1 MATKSTIND
10 YLAHLLAQANRRL
23 NKQLSEKGVPVDQ
36 WRILRVLHESD
47 GLTMRELAEAV
58 SLNRPT
64 MTKVVDKLVADALAY
79 RIPDPDDRRKVR
91 IFLSNQGKSLF
102 LQQDKHVSVH
112 QELVETDYGIEET
125 KKLKKMLETFLSR
138 IS

>member
-1 MATKSTIND
+1 MATQDSIND

-23 NKQLSEKGVPVDQ
+23 NKQLSKKGVPVDQ

-47 GLTMRELAEAV
+47 GLTMRELADSV

-64 MTKVVDKLVADALAY
+64 MTKIVDKLVADALAY
-79 RIPDPDDRRKVR
+79 RVPDPEDRRKVR
-91 IFLSNQGKSLF
+91 IFLSEQGKSLF
-102 LQQDKHVSVH
+102 REQNEQVTVH
-112 QELVETDYGIEET
+112 QEHVESDYGVEET
-125 KKLKKMLETFLSR
+125 KRLKQMLEKLLIR